1 VTITQGMFSFLPP
14 LTDVEIAEQ
23 VAYALDH
30 GWPVSIEHT
39 DDPHPRNTYW
49 SMWDLP
55 MFEVVDPAAIIT
67 EVRRAR
73 EAFGDHYIRLNAYD
87 ARLGRQT
94 TAMSFIV
101 HRPAVE
107 AQFRLVR
114 TEGADRRIGY
124 TIERVLS

>member
-1 VTITQGMFSFLPP
+1 MTVTQGMFSYLPP

-23 VAYALDH
+23 VQYALDR

-55 MFEVVDPAAIIT
+55 MFDVADAAAIVAEI
-67 EVRRAR
+67 RRAR
-73 EAFGDHYIRLNAYD
+73 DACGDHYIRLNAYD

-107 AQFRLVR
+107 ASYRLVR
-114 TEGADRRIGY
+114 AEGADRRIGY
-124 TIERVLS
+124 TIVRA

>member
-1 VTITQGMFSFLPP
+1 MFSHLPP

-23 VAYALDH
+23 VQYALDH

-55 MFEVVDPAAIIT
+55 MFDVHDAAAIVA

-73 EAFGDHYIRLNAYD
+73 EAFEDHYIRLNAYD

-107 AQFRLVR
+107 ARYRLVR
-114 TEGADRRIGY
+114 SEGSDRRIGY
-124 TIERVLS
+124 TVERA

>member
-1 VTITQGMFSFLPP
+1 MITQGMFAYLPP
-14 LTDVEIAEQ
+14 LTDEEIAEQ
-23 VAYALDH
+23 VSWAMDH
-30 GWPVSIEHT
+30 GWPLSLEHT

-55 MFEVVDPAAIIT
+55 MFDVGDPTAVLT

-73 EAFGDHYIRLNAYD
+73 EAFPDHYVRVNAYD

-94 TAMSFIV
+94 TAMSFLV

-107 AQFRLVR
+107 AAYRLVR
-114 TEGADRRIGY
+114 SEGADRRIAY
-124 TIERVLS
+124 TVERVR